1 MTGHASWGGSSG
13 SSNKANTRRASGSGG
28 YGWRT
33 SSTGKNG
40 DGKGAEKAGR
50 SAGSAGG
57 QAAMKKHV
65 CRNPYVH
72 QVNVCSRGK
81 SAVEVEERCRRR
93 AWPLSIFARAL
104 HFACFDEACLH
115 AAVERKRDRRKKPGD
130 EAKDRP
136 IWTHPRSL
144 VLDRYGTDG
153 GTVSIW
159 SDQFGPCG
167 SDGGVGFSTCIL
179 PLFLPFCPT

>member
-1 MTGHASWGGSSG
+1 VTGHASWGGSSG

-93 AWPLSIFARAL
+93 AWPLSIFASRSRTRASFCML
-104 HFACFDEACLH
+104 ACLL
-115 AAVERKRDRRKKPGD
+115 ACWLIPISRFRVVFYGNQGTFIATCTRSKKLVPHRLHVD
-130 EAKDRP
+130 LAKVY
-136 IWTHPRSL
+136 ILICRSTNI
-144 VLDRYGTDG
+144 DCK
-153 GTVSIW
+153 I
-159 SDQFGPCG
+159 
-167 SDGGVGFSTCIL
+167 
-179 PLFLPFCPT
+179 